1 MAVLSETTTASN
13 TGGDLSSLLTGGNM
27 GNLFGGN
34 GNEGGLIGGLILGSL
49 LNNGNM
55 FGNRNGNN
63 NLDTPTSADVQNIV
77 ATNAIQRDTA
87 GLKGEIWQA
96 EGQVQLAVAG
106 TTNATLQGQ
115 NVIGKQISDSATSS
129 QIQNLQGQIALMSQ
143 IDNQNDALH
152 VAIVDSA
159 RSAAKDAA
167 DISKDVAVGSAAAAL
182 ATTEAKFEL
191 AQVISNDGDKTR
203 ALIQSIN
210 TADLNRQIT
219 IAENKLAEALGDNR
233 ATKSGVE
240 VTTIVNQAQAQ
251 AQAQQQQI
259 LTNQLLN
266 TLVSELQVAKAN
278 IVNLGTMSG
287 SAGQQSNTNVKA

>member
-13 TGGDLSSLLTGGNM
+13 TGGDLSSLLNGGDM
-27 GNLFGGN
+27 SNLFGGN
-34 GNEGGLIGGLILGSL
+34 GEGGVVSGLILGSL

-55 FGNRNGNN
+55 FGKNGNN

-77 ATNAIQRDTA
+77 ATNAIQRDTTS
-87 GLKGEIWQA
+87 LKGEIWQA

-219 IAENKLAEALGDNR
+219 IAENKLAEALGDHR

-251 AQAQQQQI
+251 SQAQQQQI